1 MGRSN
6 NNSIELQFFCVK
18 DKQSIVLKINIK
30 CLKIYSKKKPLLT
43 LRILQI

>member
-6 NNSIELQFFCVK
+6 NNSIEFHFFCVK

-30 CLKIYSKKKPLLT
+30 CLKIYSKKNPLKT
-43 LRILQI
+43 IQ